1 MSDAPGGPDWEQG
14 SDRKWYAPGVLSGAG
29 WQRAADGLW
38 YQPQAG
44 PGMQPP
50 GMQYMQQPP
59 KKKSHGC
66 LIAALVVIALF
77 LIIGVIG
84 AIAGSNSDTDTAGGG
99 GGGGG
104 SSSSNDAGDDGPQS
118 DFSTNTENPPA
129 ADIDDITCSEDFGL
143 ITGVVNVTNNSSG
156 TSNYIITIGIEQNG
170 VKIGEGFGSLDNVD
184 PGQTARV
191 EIIAT
196 GDTQGQAFQCTV
208 DEVERFAS

>member
-44 PGMQPP
+44 PGMQAP
-50 GMQYMQQPP
+50 GMQYMQPP

-66 LIAALVVIALF
+66 LIAAAVVVGLF
-77 LIIGVIG
+77 LLIGVIA
-84 AIAGSNSDTDTAGGG
+84 AIAGSNSDTDTAGSGG
-99 GGGGG
+99 AG
-104 SSSSNDAGDDGPQS
+104 SSSDNSADGGAES
-118 DFSTNTENPPA
+118 DFSTNDENPPA
-129 ADIDDITCSEDFGL
+129 ADIDDITCTEEFGL

-156 TSNYIITIGIEQNG
+156 TSNYIITIGVEQDG

-191 EIIAT
+191 EIVAT
-196 GDTQGQAFQCTV
+196 GDTQGQPFQCAV